1 MIWEVILG
9 SDWETELI
17 KEERIWQL
25 TFTSSGTKLIFISIT
40 KKGHMKITFE
50 TLKIIFIT
58 GKFWFSRVISFQN
71 ILRIGCF
78 QVFAST

>member
-1 MIWEVILG
+1 
-9 SDWETELI
+9 
-17 KEERIWQL
+17 
-25 TFTSSGTKLIFISIT
+25 
-40 KKGHMKITFE
+40 MKITFE

-78 QVFAST
+78 QVFASTWKVYEVFNKNYVSLSSSL